1 MSRIGNS
8 PVKLNDN
15 INVTIDENIVT
26 AKGRFGEM
34 SCVVDSA
41 ISVEIKDNVIILSR
55 NTDDKDIKAKHGLY
69 RSLINNMIE
78 GVDKGHTKKLELR
91 GVGYRASVQ
100 GETLDV
106 SVGYSHNIIFQIPT
120 NLKVTAETEKGKSPI
135 ISITGCDKQLVGAY
149 AARIRSERKPEP
161 YKGKGIR
168 YTDEYV
174 RKKAGKTAAS

>member
-1 MSRIGNS
+1 
-8 PVKLNDN
+8 
-15 INVTIDENIVT
+15 
-26 AKGRFGEM
+26 M

-41 ISVEIKDNVIILSR
+41 ISVEVKDNVIILSR

-100 GETLDV
+100 GDTLDV
-106 SVGYSHNIIFQIPT
+106 SVGYSHNIIFQIPP